1 MEIDYKVKLEIFEG
15 PLDLLLFLIK
25 RDEIDI
31 YDISIERITRQ
42 YLEYLQ
48 AFKELNIDVAGEF
61 VVMAANLIYLKSR
74 SLLPADQQPP
84 DEEADGDD
92 PRWDLIRQ
100 LIEYKKFKE
109 AAAELQTRALE
120 QERIFIRDGGAPTG
134 ADEAPL
140 RLAEVGIFQLI
151 NAFQNVIKRVEARED
166 LQEIFGDH
174 FSVSD
179 KIDIILKRVAANASV
194 RFSELFG
201 DIVSRVEIVV
211 TFLALLE
218 LIRLKQVRAIQRN
231 VFDEIEIAG
240 AAA

>member
-1 MEIDYKVKLEIFEG
+1 MY
-15 PLDLLLFLIK
+15 LIN
-25 RDEIDI
+25 RDKIDI

-61 VVMAANLIYLKSR
+61 IVMAANLIYLKSR

-84 DEEADGDD
+84 DEDAEEDD

-109 AAAELQTRALE
+109 AAAQLHTRALE
-120 QERIFIRDGGAPTG
+120 QERIFTREGDAPPL
-134 ADEAPL
+134 EAPM

-166 LQEIFGDH
+166 LREIFGEH
-174 FSVSD
+174 FTVSE
-179 KIDIILKRVAANASV
+179 KIDTILKRVANGAAV

-201 DIVSRVEIVV
+201 EIVSRVEIVV

-218 LIRLKQVRAIQRN
+218 LIRLKQVRALQRD
-231 VFDEIEIAG
+231 VFAEIEITG
-240 AAA
+240 AAP